1 MTVKNQVLEINL
13 NFFTNKF
20 SINKILLLTIL
31 STWVLSIFIT
41 PYKLVFIPSAYSCFS
56 KFAILN
62 LSISIYQF
70 LNASSAE
77 RFSGLSTILF
87 LSTSNCDRWVLGY
100 KYKL

>member
-20 SINKILLLTIL
+20 SINKILVLTIL

-41 PYKLVFIPSAYSCFS
+41 PYKLVFISSAYSSCFN
-56 KFAILN
+56 KFAILS

-77 RFSGLSTILF
+77 RFSGLSTTFSIYL
-87 LSTSNCDRWVLGY
+87 
-100 KYKL
+100 KLRSLELY